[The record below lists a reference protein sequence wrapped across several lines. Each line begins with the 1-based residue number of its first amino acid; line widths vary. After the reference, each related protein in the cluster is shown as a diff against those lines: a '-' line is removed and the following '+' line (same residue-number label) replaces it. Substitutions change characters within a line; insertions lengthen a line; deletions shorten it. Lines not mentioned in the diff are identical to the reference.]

1 MPAFLQYLH
10 GRLID
15 TTGMTHTTAW
25 AVEAFGAGVL
35 IAVALWIMMKAM
47 RALRR

>member
-1 MPAFLQYLH
+1 MPGFLQYLH

-15 TTGMTHTTAW
+15 TTGMTHTTAY
-25 AVEAFGAGVL
+25 AVEVIAAVAL
-35 IAVALWIMMKAM
+35 VAVALWMMKKAM